1 MNVAF
6 YTLGCKVNHYETQA
20 MEELFRAAGHT
31 VVPFEDVA
39 DAYIV
44 NTCTVT
50 QISDKKSRQIISQAH
65 RRNPGAL
72 IAAVGCYAEVR
83 KDAVAKLE
91 GVSLV
96 LGTDGR
102 KDIVRYVEEAM
113 RAPFVAELEKPFL
126 RKTFEELSAQHDS
139 RTRATLKVQDGCNS
153 FCSYCIIPFARGALR
168 SRTLESTRREMETLA
183 QNGYREVVL
192 TGIQLSLYGIDLK
205 DKPELSDL
213 ILLADSISGIERLR
227 LGSLEPRVITDRF
240 LAVASGSRTLCRQFH
255 LALQSGSDT
264 VLQRMNRRYTTA
276 EYRAAVERIRAC
288 MPDAAI
294 TTDVIAGFVGETEAE
309 HRETAAFLR
318 EIGFARI
325 HVFPY
330 SRRKGTKA
338 DAMDGHLTRA
348 VKEARARELIA
359 IGERM
364 EESFI
369 ARCQRQD
376 SDRKQIRYIFGECSG
391 RFVGKGYRINTQM
404 MDGDKIVIE
413 LGQVLDDEEYNAV
426 VASIVAFLNKRY
438 PNFNF
443 SLPN

>member
-1 MNVAF
+1 MRVAF

-20 MEELFRAAGHT
+20 MEELFRAAGHEIAA
-31 VVPFEDVA
+31 FEEIA
-39 DAYIV
+39 DAYVV

-50 QISDKKSRQIISQAH
+50 QISDKKSRQVISQAH
-65 RRNPGAL
+65 RRNPDA
-72 IAAVGCYAEVR
+72 IVAAVGCYSEVA
-83 KDAVAKLE
+83 KDSVAKLD

-102 KDIVRYVEEAM
+102 KDIVRYVEQAM
-113 RAPFVAELEKPFL
+113 HEKTIPKLPKPFE
-126 RKTFEELSAQHDS
+126 RRTFEELSAQHDS

-168 SRTLESTRREMETLA
+168 SRTLESTRHELETLA
-183 QNGYREVVL
+183 KNGYREVVL

-213 ILLADSISGIERLR
+213 IALADGIEGIERLR
-227 LGSLEPRVITDRF
+227 LGSLEPHVITDRF
-240 LAVASGSRTLCRQFH
+240 LETAQNSRTLCRQFH

-264 VLQRMNRRYTTA
+264 VLSRMNRRYTTE
-276 EYRAAVERIRAC
+276 EYRTAVDRIRAC

-294 TTDVIAGFVGETEAE
+294 TTDVIAGFVGETEEEHAE
-309 HRETAAFLR
+309 TKRFLE

-338 DAMDGHLTRA
+338 DAMDGHLVRA

-359 IGERM
+359 IGERLEQRFVDSMIGRTETVIM
-364 EESFI
+364 EDDGTGYTGNYVRVRCSGACGETVRVKLI
-369 ARCQRQD
+369 AREGTTAL
-376 SDRKQIRYIFGECSG
+376 GE
-391 RFVGKGYRINTQM
+391 I
-404 MDGDKIVIE
+404 I
-413 LGQVLDDEEYNAV
+413 
-426 VASIVAFLNKRY
+426 
-438 PNFNF
+438 
-443 SLPN
+443 

>member
-1 MNVAF
+1 MKVAF

-20 MEELFRAAGHT
+20 MEELFRSAGHEI
-31 VVPFEDVA
+31 VPFEDAA
-39 DAYIV
+39 DAYVV

-50 QISDKKSRQIISQAH
+50 QISDKKSRQVISQAH
-65 RRNPGAL
+65 RRNPDA
-72 IAAVGCYAEVR
+72 IVAAVGCYSEVAR
-83 KDAVAKLE
+83 DSVAKLD

-102 KDIVRYVEEAM
+102 KNIVRYVEQAM
-113 RAPFVAELEKPFL
+113 HEKLVPDLPKPFE
-126 RKTFEELSAQHDS
+126 RKAFEELSAQHDS

-168 SRTLESTRREMETLA
+168 SRTLESTKHELETLA

-192 TGIQLSLYGIDLK
+192 TGIQLSLYGIDLP

-213 ILLADSISGIERLR
+213 IALADGVAGIERLR

-240 LAVASGSRTLCRQFH
+240 LEVAKNSRTLCRQFH

-276 EYRAAVERIRAC
+276 EYKDAVDRIRAC

-309 HRETAAFLR
+309 HEQTKAFLQ

-338 DAMDGHLTRA
+338 DAMEGHLVRA
-348 VKEARARELIA
+348 VKEARARELISV
-359 IGERM
+359 GERM
-364 EESFI
+364 EEAFVEAQI
-369 ARCQRQD
+369 GKTETVIMEDDGTGYTGNYVRVRCEGTCGETVRV
-376 SDRKQIRYIFGECSG
+376 KIRSREGTTAIGTIIQE
-391 RFVGKGYRINTQM
+391 V
-404 MDGDKIVIE
+404 
-413 LGQVLDDEEYNAV
+413 
-426 VASIVAFLNKRY
+426 
-438 PNFNF
+438 
-443 SLPN
+443 